1 MYMTAIFASAGLLA
15 GLGGVLMPHAVFRLG
30 FLMMTIYLGLG
41 LCTALIGLARR

>member
-1 MYMTAIFASAGLLA
+1 MTAIFATAGALA
-15 GLGGVLMPHAVFRLG
+15 GLAGVLMPHVVFRLG